1 MIVVDASAMVAL
13 LLRTSAATAVEARLF
28 DSPQPLHAPELIDVE
43 VTQVLRRYSI
53 AGQLDTERG
62 RAVLTDLMD
71 FPMRRHPHGVP
82 LQRVWEL
89 RHNLSAYDAVYLAL
103 AESLGAS
110 LLTDDHRLV
119 TAARRHSWVDIL

>member
-1 MIVVDASAMVAL
+1 MVAL

-28 DSPQPLHAPELIDVE
+28 DNLQPLHAPELIDVE
-43 VTQVLRRYSI
+43 VTQVLRRYSM

-71 FPMRRHPHGVP
+71 FPMRRHPHGVL
-82 LQRVWEL
+82 LQRAWEL

-119 TAARRHSWVDIL
+119 TAARRHSWVEIL

>member
-13 LLRTSAATAVEARLF
+13 LLRTSAVTAIEARLF
-28 DSPQPLHAPELIDVE
+28 GRPQTLHAPELIDVE
-43 VTQVLRRYSI
+43 VTQVLRRYSA

-62 RAVLTDLMD
+62 RAVLVDLMD
-71 FPMRRHPHGVP
+71 FPMERHPHAVL

-103 AESLGAS
+103 AESLDAA
-110 LLTDDHRLV
+110 LLTDDLRLV
-119 TAARRHSWVDIL
+119 TAARRHSRVEIL